1 MEENE
6 NKLEKAV
13 EALKNQR
20 IPPGPPQELTD
31 STIAKLAEIAEQTD
45 TVQHK
50 NRILIFEGLRAT
62 KGLTKIA
69 AAAVLLIA
77 AGYATGRLSAPRAP
91 DMAQIRTALEPEIRK
106 SLLDETKQY
115 LQLGLANAYVRIQ
128 DELSQQYREDLRRAV
143 LQSVA
148 ASNAVTNELLTELI
162 ESFNEAQNQDRQLV
176 AAALGQIESNRQQD
190 RTELSN
196 ALVTLA
202 LQTEDEIMR
211 TKQDVAQFLSYTQP
225 GFSVPEEIQNSDNSN
240 ERTEK

>member
-6 NKLEKAV
+6 NNFEKAV
-13 EALKNQR
+13 EALKNEH
-20 IPPGPPQELTD
+20 IPPGPPREVAD

-50 NRILIFEGLRAT
+50 NRILIFEGLRAA
-62 KGLTKIA
+62 KSLTKVA

-77 AGYATGRLSAPRAP
+77 AGYATGRLSAPRSP
-91 DMAQIRTALEPEIRK
+91 DMEQIRAALEPEIRQ
-106 SLLDETKQY
+106 SLLAETKQY

-128 DELSQQYREDLRRAV
+128 DELTQQYRQDLRQVA

-148 ASNAVTNELLTELI
+148 ASNAVTNELLAELI

-176 AAALGQIESNRQQD
+176 AAALGQIESKRQQD
-190 RTELSN
+190 RTELTN

-202 LQTEDEIMR
+202 LQTEDEFMQ
-211 TKQDVAQFLSYTQP
+211 TKQDMAQFLSYTRP
-225 GFSVPEEIQNSDNSN
+225 GQTNRDEIGNSD
-240 ERTEK
+240 K

>member
-1 MEENE
+1 MEESE

-13 EALKNQR
+13 EALKNEQ
-20 IPPGPPQELTD
+20 IPPGPPPELAD
-31 STIAKLAEIAEQTD
+31 STLAKLTEAAEPD

-50 NRILIFEGLRAT
+50 NRILLFEGLRAT

-91 DMAQIRTALEPEIRK
+91 DLTQIRAALEPEIRRN
-106 SLLDETKQY
+106 LLDETKQY

-128 DELSQQYREDLRRAV
+128 DELSQQYREDLRQVA
-143 LQSVA
+143 LQSIA
-148 ASNAVTNELLTELI
+148 ASNAVTNELLTQLI
-162 ESFNEAQNQDRQLV
+162 ESFNEAQSQDRQRIAV
-176 AAALGQIESNRQQD
+176 ALEQIESNRLKD
-190 RTELSN
+190 RDELSN
-196 ALVTLA
+196 ALATFA

-225 GFSVPEEIQNSDNSN
+225 GFSIPEEIQNSDNSN

>member
-31 STIAKLAEIAEQTD
+31 STIAKLAEIAERTD

-176 AAALGQIESNRQQD
+176 AAALGLIESNRQQD

-225 GFSVPEEIQNSDNSN
+225 GFSVPDVIKNSDNSN
-240 ERTEK
+240 EMTEK

>member
-13 EALKNQR
+13 EALKNDQ
-20 IPPGPPQELTD
+20 IPPGPPQELAD
-31 STIAKLAEIAEQTD
+31 STLTKLTEAAEPD

-50 NRILIFEGLRAT
+50 NRILLFEGLRAT

-91 DMAQIRTALEPEIRK
+91 DMAQIRAALEPEIRK

-143 LQSVA
+143 LQSVT
-148 ASNAVTNELLTELI
+148 ASNAVTNELLIELI
-162 ESFNEAQNQDRQLV
+162 ESFNEAQSQDRQRI
-176 AAALGQIESNRQQD
+176 AAALEQIESNRLRD
-190 RTELSN
+190 RDELSN
-196 ALVTLA
+196 AFATFA
-202 LQTEDEIMR
+202 LETEDELMR
-211 TKQDVAQFLSYTQP
+211 TKQGLAHFISYTQ
-225 GFSVPEEIQNSDNSN
+225 SEQTNLDETENSD
-240 ERTEK
+240 K

>member
-13 EALKNQR
+13 EALKNEQ
-20 IPPGPPQELTD
+20 IPPGPPPELAD
-31 STIAKLAEIAEQTD
+31 STLAKLTEAAEPD

-50 NRILIFEGLRAT
+50 NRILLFEGLRAT
-62 KGLTKIA
+62 NSLTKIA

-77 AGYATGRLSAPRAP
+77 AGYATGRLSAPRSP
-91 DMAQIRTALEPEIRK
+91 DMTQIRAALEPEIRRN
-106 SLLDETKQY
+106 LLDETKQY

-128 DELSQQYREDLRRAV
+128 DELSQQYREDLRQVA
-143 LQSVA
+143 LQSIA
-148 ASNAVTNELLTELI
+148 ASNAVTNELLTQLI
-162 ESFNEAQNQDRQLV
+162 ESFNEAQSQDRQRIAV
-176 AAALGQIESNRQQD
+176 ALEQIESNRLRD
-190 RTELSN
+190 RNELSN
-196 ALVTLA
+196 ALTTFA